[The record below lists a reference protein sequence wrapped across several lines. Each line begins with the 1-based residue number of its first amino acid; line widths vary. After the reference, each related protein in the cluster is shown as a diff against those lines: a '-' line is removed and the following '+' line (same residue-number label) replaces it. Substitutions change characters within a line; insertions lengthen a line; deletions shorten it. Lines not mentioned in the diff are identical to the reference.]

1 MMLGAMSPA
10 RSLLRTRVRLLI
22 LALGATIA
30 AACGGSSSS
39 PTGPTTPGD
48 SQPIAYSAIGASDA
62 VGIGGSVPCA
72 TLAPC
77 PNGTGYVP
85 VLARRLG
92 EGGRQVTLT
101 NLGIPAAVLSPEM
114 QTLAAAAGSTTF
126 TNMIQHELPLLPAGS
141 TLVTVF
147 AGGNDTNAIAAAV
160 ERGFGGSDPAGYVD
174 EQVRVFGSGYDTLI
188 RGIRDRASGARIIV
202 MNLPNLAGLPY
213 ASGYSLLRQRSMQRA
228 SVGITTQ
235 VVNRLSS
242 QNVLVI
248 DLMCDARVYD
258 PGNLASDG
266 FHPNDAGYALLA
278 DMLYRAYTSGS
289 SPPAASCP
297 QMNVVPPL

>member
-1 MMLGAMSPA
+1 MSPA
-10 RSLLRTRVRLLI
+10 RPLWHARVLLLL
-22 LALGATIA
+22 LALAATVTA
-30 AACGGSSSS
+30 GCGGGGGSS
-39 PTGPTTPGD
+39 PTGPTTPGGT
-48 SQPIAYSAIGASDA
+48 QPIAYSAIGASDA
-62 VGIGGSVPCA
+62 AGIGGSVPCA
-72 TLAPC
+72 PLAPC

-85 VLARRLG
+85 VFARKLG

-114 QTLAAAAGSTTF
+114 QALSAAAGNATF
-126 TNMIQHELPLLPAGS
+126 TNMIQNELPLLPGGS

-160 ERGFGGSDPAGYVD
+160 ERGLAGNDPAGFVD

-188 RGIRDRASGARIIV
+188 RGIRDRAPGARIIV

-213 ASGYSLLRQRSMQRA
+213 ANGYSALRQRSMQRA

-242 QNVLVI
+242 QNALVI
-248 DLMCDARVYD
+248 DLMCDSRVYD
-258 PGNLASDG
+258 PANLASDG

-278 DMLYRAYTSGS
+278 DILYRAYSSGS
-289 SPPAASCP
+289 PPPAASCP
-297 QMNVVPPL
+297 QMNLVPPL